1 MNYVKNL
8 SEDQKHDIS
17 LRLVM
22 FILVMIFLLSII
34 YYFRRKKKQRKE
46 ISNIMKVC
54 AIQNKDKVF

>member
-1 MNYVKNL
+1 
-8 SEDQKHDIS
+8 
-17 LRLVM
+17 M

-54 AIQNKDKVF
+54 AIQNKDKVFWINLIKIIIYV